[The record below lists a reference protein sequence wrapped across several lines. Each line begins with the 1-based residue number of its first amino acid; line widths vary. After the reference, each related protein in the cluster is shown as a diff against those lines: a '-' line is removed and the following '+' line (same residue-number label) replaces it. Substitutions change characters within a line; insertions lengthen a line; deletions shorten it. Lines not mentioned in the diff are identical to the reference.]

1 VLKFNIVPAQT
12 FIVREVQKMGTFLDD
27 FVKDFTKNQLIAY
40 FLMFWAATF
49 FLGAISTFIWLV
61 DGYTSAPRVIVEG
74 LYGLAKLGCAAVLVM
89 LGVKILNQTED
100 KQE

>member
-1 VLKFNIVPAQT
+1 MSNEITKFVA
-12 FIVREVQKMGTFLDD
+12 G
-27 FVKDFTKNQLIAY
+27 FTKNQLIAY

-49 FLGAISTFIWLV
+49 FFGAISTFMWLAEGHASTV
-61 DGYTSAPRVIVEG
+61 EVIIDGFYS
-74 LYGLAKLGCAAVLVM
+74 LAKLGCAGVLVM